1 MLDYIKGILIGSS
14 KNMKCLICHIEISG
28 NDNVDCPSNHSVHSE
43 CLKEWLTHSKNCP
56 LCSTPYSQEVIDTY
70 KGYFEQKER
79 EKLEAF
85 NQEQKEK
92 EMAGL
97 AKLAEKM
104 EFKKTMESIE
114 KMTEQKDY
122 VGALDIIDTITGK
135 REIENK
141 YNLMFLKGKVNF
153 LRGRYDLAINHLFK
167 LVKEKF
173 DYPDAF
179 QILGQAYKELGLED
193 KAEWAFERAK

>member
-1 MLDYIKGILIGSS
+1 M
-14 KNMKCLICHIEISG
+14 EITG
-28 NDNVDCPSNHSVHSE
+28 DDNVDCPSNHSVHSE
-43 CLKEWLTHSKNCP
+43 CLKEWLVHSKNCP
-56 LCSTPYSQEVIDTY
+56 LCSTPYSQEVIDTF
-70 KGYFEQKER
+70 KGYFEQKEK

-92 EMAGL
+92 EMQAM

-104 EFKKTMESIE
+104 EFKKTMETIDTF
-114 KMTEQKDY
+114 TEQKDF
-122 VGALDIIDTITGK
+122 VSALDMIDTITGT
-135 REIENK
+135 RAIENK

-173 DYPDAF
+173 DFPNAF
-179 QILGQAYKELGLED
+179 QILGQAYKELAWKIKLNGLLNAV
-193 KAEWAFERAK
+193 K